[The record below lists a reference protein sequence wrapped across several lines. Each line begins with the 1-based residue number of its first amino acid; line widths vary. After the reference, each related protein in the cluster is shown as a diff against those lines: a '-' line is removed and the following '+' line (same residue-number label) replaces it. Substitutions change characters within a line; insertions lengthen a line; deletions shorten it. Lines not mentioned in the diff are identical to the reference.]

1 MLKNSNCII
10 AMKEKTT
17 RGKNTD
23 WFFFCLAFCVIV
35 GSLVLFALAW
45 VHIPANR
52 QGQEEIKVEKKDTT
66 LFVDPPIQV
75 VDSLQPINPTKLA
88 LN

>member
-1 MLKNSNCII
+1 
-10 AMKEKTT
+10 MKEKTT
-17 RGKNTD
+17 KEKITD
-23 WFFFCLAFCVIV
+23 WFFFCLAFCIIV

-45 VHIPANR
+45 VHIPANT
-52 QGQEEIKVEKKDTT
+52 QGQEIKVEKKDTT